1 MAQSEPDR
9 LSEDDLLKGFDETA
23 PSRGKLGGFFAVT
36 IAASLF
42 AWNTM
47 FDLGAYHVVFYR
59 TRHQLFVLSLVV
71 LLGGLAMRRRAHIN
85 PWLLALFSPPLV
97 LVLLQLVFPVNHSGA
112 AIRVIAHVLVVAT
125 VAVSPF
131 VLWVVARLLAP
142 NYFTLPDRKTKLVVI
157 GIVAVV
163 ALIGFAVG
171 RLDDHFLTCEDFQV
185 AGDDTP
191 SNCVHIHR
199 R

>member
-36 IAASLF
+36 IAASLL
-42 AWNTM
+42 AWITM
-47 FDLGAYHVVFYR
+47 
-59 TRHQLFVLSLVV
+59 
-71 LLGGLAMRRRAHIN
+71 
-85 PWLLALFSPPLV
+85 PLV

-112 AIRVIAHVLVVAT
+112 AIRVIDHVLVVAT

-142 NYFTLPDRKTKLVVI
+142 SYFTLPDRKTKLVVI

>member
-1 MAQSEPDR
+1 
-9 LSEDDLLKGFDETA
+9 
-23 PSRGKLGGFFAVT
+23 
-36 IAASLF
+36 
-42 AWNTM
+42 M
-47 FDLGAYHVVFYR
+47 FW
-59 TRHQLFVLSLVV
+59 S
-71 LLGGLAMRRRAHIN
+71 
-85 PWLLALFSPPLV
+85 W
-97 LVLLQLVFPVNHSGA
+97 
-112 AIRVIAHVLVVAT
+112 AT

-171 RLDDHFLTCEDFQV
+171 RLDHHFLTCEDFQV